1 MDIQKIATYGS
12 AVAVVGTGAVVGGNT
27 AIDQVRGGPAKRAE
41 QQSVELRQIVREEV
55 RQALLE
61 VWPQSTGPVIG
72 TPPPKKDYRQNTPS
86 R

>member
-41 QQSVELRQIVREEV
+41 QQSIELRQVVREEV
-55 RQALLE
+55 RQALMDA
-61 VWPQSTGPVIG
+61 WPTTTGPVKG
-72 TPPPKKDYRQNTPS
+72 QKDPKDYKKQVPK
-86 R
+86 

>member
-27 AIDQVRGGPAKRAE
+27 AIDQVSGGPAKRAE

-55 RQALLE
+55 RQAL
-61 VWPQSTGPVIG
+61 VDAWPTTTGPVKG
-72 TPPPKKDYRQNTPS
+72 RKDPQDYKKQVPK
-86 R
+86 